1 MKEIQKQKILQQG
14 SAKYISK
21 NTDKTNKI
29 IFRRVLFTL
38 LKIFILFIIGG
49 STYIIIEI
57 LFRGRSHISMF
68 FLGGL
73 CFTIIG
79 GINNYIPWKLGLIQQ
94 MTIGSI
100 IITILEYIT
109 GYIVNIKLGWNV
121 WDYSDR
127 LFNVNGQVCLLFS
140 IIWLFISLL
149 AILLDDW
156 LRYKLF
162 NEEKPHYKIV

>member
-1 MKEIQKQKILQQG
+1 MKEKQTNPQQG
-14 SAKYISK
+14 QVKLLVRNIFE
-21 NTDKTNKI
+21 TNKI
-29 IFRRVLFTL
+29 SFRRVLFTL
-38 LKIFILFIIGG
+38 LKIFVLFIIGG